1 MRSELKII
9 CDTEANVVLVSETPM
24 ASLPITVPV
33 PTVIPSELPKP
44 IEISPPNILI
54 DLSGLYEIPHLLVP
68 IDLSNAGNI
77 IGNRYVAQISST
89 HSTLFNFDIPPE
101 YQGKTCNL
109 VFHVPPESQEWWHP
123 WHLTTPGGI
132 IFSKLEVPATAISS
146 SDSVSSSSSG
156 PIGAVNSLESGG
168 YLVNSAPCEAGKKLG
183 YRADALGAT
192 DLQYFQ
198 MTSPVAGLFM
208 TVSG

>member
-1 MRSELKII
+1 M
-9 CDTEANVVLVSETPM
+9 T
-24 ASLPITVPV
+24 SLPT
-33 PTVIPSELPKP
+33 TAATSTSIPSELPKP
-44 IEISPPNILI
+44 TEISLPNLPIN
-54 DLSGLYEIPHLLVP
+54 LSGPYEIPNLLVP
-68 IDLSNAGNI
+68 IDWSNAGNI
-77 IGNRYVAQISST
+77 LGKRYIAQISST
-89 HSTLFNFDIPPE
+89 HSTLFNFNIPPE

-132 IFSKLEVPATAISS
+132 VFSQLEVPATALTSAGT
-146 SDSVSSSSSG
+146 VSSSKSG

-168 YLVNSAPCEAGKKLG
+168 HLVSSAPCEAGKILG
-183 YRADALGAT
+183 YKADALGAT

-198 MTSPVAGLFM
+198 MTSPAAGLFM